1 MATVTNGI
9 IVDKRITAKR
19 YNSIEH
25 GNINSVTSIVL
36 HRTAGSSATSSLNG
50 YAAGQKTGAH
60 FLIANDGTIYQ
71 TASLEKLCWHV
82 GILYSRCA
90 DEKSCDPKELK
101 TVNSLLHQKGFS
113 FSKRVKNVSR
123 HELGKTYPL
132 RYPSNND
139 SLGIEVVGR
148 FNKATNTFERPTNGQ
163 FKSLKL
169 LVDILLKEFS
179 LTLNK
184 DVYAHGVIAR
194 KKKAEGIQLL
204 QYLKIGVA
212 P

>member
-1 MATVTNGI
+1 MTTIINGI
-9 IVDKRITAKR
+9 IVDKRIIAQR
-19 YNSIEH
+19 ASAIEH
-25 GNINSVTSIVL
+25 GNISKIKSVVL
-36 HRTAGSSATSSLNG
+36 HRTAGSSAISSLNG
-50 YAAGQKTGAH
+50 YAPGQKTGAH

-71 TASLEKLCWHV
+71 TASLEQFCWHV

-90 DEKSCDPKELK
+90 DEKACAPKELK
-101 TVNSLLHQKGFS
+101 TINSLLHQKGFS

-139 SLGIEVVGR
+139 SIGIEVVGR
-148 FNKATNTFERPTNGQ
+148 YNKSTNIFERPTNKQ
-163 FKSLKL
+163 FESLKW
-169 LVDILLKEFS
+169 LVNILLKAFS
-179 LTLNK
+179 IDLTK

-204 QYLKIGVA
+204 QYLHTGVA

>member
-1 MATVTNGI
+1 MTTVTNGI
-9 IVDKRITAKR
+9 IVDKRIIAKR
-19 YNSIEH
+19 FNSIEH
-25 GNINSVTSIVL
+25 GNISKVKSIVL

-50 YAAGQKTGAH
+50 YASGQKTGAH

-71 TASLEKLCWHV
+71 TASLEQLCWHV
-82 GILYSRCA
+82 GILYSRCK
-90 DEKSCDPKELK
+90 DEKSCDPKELI

-113 FSKRVKNVSR
+113 FSKRVKNVSH

-139 SLGIEVVGR
+139 SIGIEVVGR
-148 FNKATNTFERPTNGQ
+148 YNHATNIFERPTNKQ
-163 FKSLKL
+163 FESLKW
-169 LVDILLKEFS
+169 LVKILLKEFS
-179 LTLNK
+179 LVLNN

-194 KKKAEGIQLL
+194 KKKAEGVQLL
-204 QYLKIGVA
+204 QYLFIGVA